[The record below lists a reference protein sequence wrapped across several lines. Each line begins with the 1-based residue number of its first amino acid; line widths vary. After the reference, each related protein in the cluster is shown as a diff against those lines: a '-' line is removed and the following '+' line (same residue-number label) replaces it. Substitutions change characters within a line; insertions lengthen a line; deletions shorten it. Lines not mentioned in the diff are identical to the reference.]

1 MERTS
6 PTLNLHLDVDE
17 NQGGLDSER
26 DSTSVFYEGGVRR
39 GKLQASAAKYS
50 RLRGQPE
57 SGESALAKE
66 PVLNISQKPMHVSAI
81 SPNNSQMDPRFR
93 IKNAKSPVLMLTQQ
107 TQTEN
112 RSLIKQLLTLI
123 NETIMQQLSEQAARM
138 SKEEFEEAVDLLKQT
153 VPTVYD
159 KVRAQSDTFFI

>member
-1 MERTS
+1 
-6 PTLNLHLDVDE
+6 
-17 NQGGLDSER
+17 
-26 DSTSVFYEGGVRR
+26 
-39 GKLQASAAKYS
+39 
-50 RLRGQPE
+50 
-57 SGESALAKE
+57 
-66 PVLNISQKPMHVSAI
+66 
-81 SPNNSQMDPRFR
+81 
-93 IKNAKSPVLMLTQQ
+93 MLTQQ